1 MNRRAFLLRTGGG
14 VLAAVAGGLWLRR
27 TTISTPDVQAML
39 TELKGWRGRSV
50 TTTGSWS
57 PAQIFTHLAQSIEYS
72 MTGYPEMKPALFQK
86 TAGSA
91 AFFVFSSLGK
101 MKHNLADPIP
111 GAPSLETSDT
121 GSALDRLITALQS
134 FHDFS
139 GELRPHFAYGALSK
153 AEYAAAHLMHIRD
166 HQREFTVEG

>member
-1 MNRRAFLLRTGGG
+1 MP
-14 VLAAVAGGLWLRR
+14 
-27 TTISTPDVQAML
+27 TPDIQAML

-50 TTTGSWS
+50 TTMDSWS
-57 PAQIFTHLAQSIEYS
+57 PAQTIEYS
-72 MTGYPEMKPALFQK
+72 MTGYPEMKPAQFQK

-111 GAPSLETSDT
+111 GAPFLEASDT
-121 GSALDRLITALQS
+121 GSALDRLITAIQS

-166 HQREFTVEG
+166 YQREFTVEG

>member
-1 MNRRAFLLRTGGG
+1 MLFIANWRRCSCCRCRRT
-14 VLAAVAGGLWLRR
+14 LAATHNNTDARCSGHAYRAERLARAVRYDDGQLVAGADIHTSGAEYRVFDDGLSRDEAGAV
-27 TTISTPDVQAML
+27 SED
-39 TELKGWRGRSV
+39 GRL
-50 TTTGSWS
+50 GG
-57 PAQIFTHLAQSIEYS
+57 L
-72 MTGYPEMKPALFQK
+72 
-86 TAGSA
+86 
-91 AFFVFSSLGK
+91 FVFSSLGK

-166 HQREFTVEG
+166 HQREFTVGG

>member
-1 MNRRAFLLRTGGG
+1 MNRRAFLLRTCGG
-14 VLAAVAGGLWLRR
+14 VLAAVAGGVWLRR
-27 TTISTPDVQAML
+27 VTVPTPDIPAML
-39 TELKGWRGRSV
+39 AELSGWRGRSV

-72 MTGYPEMKPALFQK
+72 MTGYPEMKAVLFQK

-111 GAPSLETSDT
+111 GAPSLEANDT
-121 GSALDRLITALQS
+121 GSTLERLIAALQS
-134 FHDFS
+134 FHDFT
-139 GELRPHFAYGALSK
+139 GELRPHFAYGVLSK

-166 HQREFTVEG
+166 HQREFSVED